1 MADLY
6 LPFYHDMEY
15 EMEKKKVGKL
25 VNTQGLKGDMRIYPS
40 ITNATMFE
48 DFEFLYIEG
57 EGSKEFVIEKIR
69 YKKNL
74 VICKFVGYDH
84 IDVTEC
90 FREKDVYIPLEADYL
105 DEGEIYIADLVG
117 CVIND
122 KEQGDV
128 GVVIDVLNY
137 KAHDILVV
145 KSKTGSEY
153 MIPYVDAF
161 IKDVDS
167 EKKIIEAEL
176 IEGMVE

>member
-1 MADLY
+1 
-6 LPFYHDMEY
+6 
-15 EMEKKKVGKL
+15 MEKKKVGKL

-57 EGSKEFVIEKIR
+57 EGTKEFHIEKIR

-74 VICKFVGYDH
+74 VICKFKGYDH

-90 FREKDVYIPLEADYL
+90 YREKDVYIPLDADSL
-105 DEGEIYIADLVG
+105 DEGETYIKDLVG

-122 KEQGDV
+122 KVQGDV
-128 GVVIDVLNY
+128 GVVINVLNY

-145 KSKTGSEY
+145 KSRTDSEY
-153 MIPYVDAF
+153 MIPYVDEF
-161 IKDVDS
+161 IKEVDT
-167 EKKIIEAEL
+167 ENKIIEAEL
-176 IEGMVE
+176 IEGMIE